1 MQLCMYRYIHTSPWH
16 PTQQKSSAGHSVRN
30 DATTLA
36 VSFWTVT
43 GHAFQMWCFLH
54 VTWQMLLFQSWS
66 YSQKIRNDSI
76 FNKAMPKKDIVHSDM
91 HPKQMHNTF
100 FRIASLT
107 SGPSRLYISLAFH
120 WHLKA
125 LVFFFSMFCQ
135 LKSWKKDD
143 TPEFHRLTALMCF
156 CWKIPYNH
164 PLQSQA
170 QGTTPM
176 IYTMSVMEL
185 GLITVELNAWLPR
198 FPRVAGLVMVNVSKP
213 LVV

>member
-66 YSQKIRNDSI
+66 YSQKIKNDSI

-120 WHLKA
+120 WHLKV
-125 LVFFFSMFCQ
+125 LVFFFRCFVNSNHEKRMTHQNFTDSQ
-135 LKSWKKDD
+135 LWCVFVEKSPIIIHSNLRPKERHQW
-143 TPEFHRLTALMCF
+143 
-156 CWKIPYNH
+156 
-164 PLQSQA
+164 
-170 QGTTPM
+170 
-176 IYTMSVMEL
+176 YTQ
-185 GLITVELNAWLPR
+185 W
-198 FPRVAGLVMVNVSKP
+198 VSWSWDWSP
-213 LVV
+213 